1 METIDINQALLQ
13 IKKLLEIASSGEEII
28 ITQNNEPMVK
38 LVSMS
43 RVQKPTSSID
53 KTICLSNNLDKNL
66 QNVIEQSAEQD
77 QQLTP
82 QERVQKWL
90 AFVQT
95 FPSQSANLPDESLHR
110 DTMYD

>member
-28 ITQNNEPMVK
+28 ITQNNKPMVK

-53 KTICLSNNLDKNL
+53 
-66 QNVIEQSAEQD
+66 
-77 QQLTP
+77 
-82 QERVQKWL
+82 
-90 AFVQT
+90 
-95 FPSQSANLPDESLHR
+95 
-110 DTMYD
+110 